1 VDADGRA
8 RFDALIRE
16 VSRDPGHHGFFVV
29 LRELERLAGDGFH
42 WGESKHPEEDPVR
55 VTQNLSLAFEG
66 REIAAVHSGA
76 SGQPPRLLQNI
87 ITLLGPS
94 GPMPLHFAE
103 MVRDRELNSGDP
115 VLARFLDLI
124 LHRVF
129 TLYYRAW
136 ALNRVEISADREIE
150 EDGLLRAILSM
161 IGLGPAVMD
170 SQAPIDPRSIAA
182 QLGPLSRPT
191 RGVRQLERQLGV
203 YFSIPVRVEP
213 FQPCISRISKV
224 GRWRLQRYPK
234 DSTMRLGAG
243 LPIGKTTISLSDRFR
258 VVIGPLDRKDYARF
272 LPGERSRARLEEW
285 VRLFVGTG
293 LDWDVQLLM
302 KSESAGRWCLGR
314 TGGGRI
320 GGRLR
325 RDVWLGGKRPETA
338 ATGYHRR
345 FEQVTPSS
353 TDHDS

>member
-1 VDADGRA
+1 MDADGRA

-29 LRELERLAGDGFH
+29 LRELERLVGDGFH
-42 WGESKHPEEDPVR
+42 WGESKHPEQDPVR

-66 REIAAVHSGA
+66 REIAAMHSGG

-103 MVRDRELNSGDP
+103 MVRERELNSGDP

-136 ALNRVEISADREIE
+136 ALNRVEVSADRDIRD
-150 EDGLLRAILSM
+150 DGLLRAILSM
-161 IGLGPAVMD
+161 IGLGSGVLDREAV
-170 SQAPIDPRSIAA
+170 IDPRSIAA

-191 RGVRQLERQLGV
+191 RGIRQLERQISI
-203 YFSIPVRVEP
+203 YFGIPVRVES
-213 FQPCISRISKV
+213 FQPCISPISES
-224 GRWRLQRYPK
+224 GRWRIGRYPK

-258 VVIGPLDRKDYARF
+258 MVIGPLSRKDYARF
-272 LPGERSRARLEEW
+272 LPGELSRARLEEW
-285 VRLFVGTG
+285 IRLFVGSS
-293 LDWDVQLLM
+293 LDWDIQLLM
-302 KSESAGRWCLGR
+302 KSEAAGQWCLGR
-314 TGGGRI
+314 RDRLGGE
-320 GGRLR
+320 GRLR
-325 RDVWLGGKRPETA
+325 RDLWLGSSRPER
-338 ATGYHRR
+338 ATKGYHRR
-345 FEQVTPSS
+345 FEPATHSIS
-353 TDHDS
+353 ELK